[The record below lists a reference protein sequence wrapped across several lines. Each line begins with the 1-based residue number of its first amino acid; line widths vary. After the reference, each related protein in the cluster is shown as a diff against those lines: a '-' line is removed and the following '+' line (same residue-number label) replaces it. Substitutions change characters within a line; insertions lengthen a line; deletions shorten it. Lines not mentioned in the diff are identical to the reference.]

1 MIRRTEGRIIRNEKR
16 KTYSVYDK
24 RGMVIVITHNA
35 KIACQM
41 LYTRTGQWIDWKKD
55 KTHHKHTE
63 NVKAS
68 VSL

>member
-1 MIRRTEGRIIRNEKR
+1 MIRRNEKR

-41 LYTRTGQWIDWKKD
+41 LYTRTGQWIDWK
-55 KTHHKHTE
+55 TRQNVSE
-63 NVKAS
+63 NGCKKV
-68 VSL
+68 

>member
-16 KTYSVYDK
+16 NTYSVYDK

-55 KTHHKHTE
+55 RI
-63 NVKAS
+63 V
-68 VSL
+68 

>member
-1 MIRRTEGRIIRNEKR
+1 MITRNDRICNPLHKR

-41 LYTRTGQWIDWKKD
+41 LYTKTGQWIDWKKD
-55 KTHHKHTE
+55 RILSE
-63 NVKAS
+63 NG
-68 VSL
+68 